1 MDSPLAGLKVVDL
14 TQAMAGPCC
23 TMILADFGAEVIKI
37 EPPETGDM
45 LRFWGP
51 PFEGGIGSYFLMF
64 NRNKRGLTLNLRKP
78 EALEVFYKLAADADV
93 VVESFR
99 PNVKTKLK
107 IDYETLVKDNPS
119 LIYTSISGFGQTG
132 PYSGKPG
139 FDPIAQGMSGLM
151 SITGTKES
159 GPTRVGTAVG
169 DYFTGVFA
177 ALGTMMALYE
187 RKSSGQGQRVDAS
200 LLETLVG
207 CLGVQASTYLAT
219 NVRPEPQGNFHPTQS
234 PYGSF
239 TTADSYINIAAGN
252 QGMWERFATA
262 IGRPELIEDERFL
275 TVAGRVE
282 NRPALAE
289 IIDQQMSAR
298 TTAEWLDIMDEASV
312 ASGPILYIDEV
323 FRDPQ
328 VLHQEMLKSIN
339 HPVIGE
345 LRTTGFSANLERTPA
360 DIKLPPPLLG
370 EHTEEILG
378 EMGYD
383 RATIAKFQED
393 KVV

>member
-1 MDSPLAGLKVVDL
+1 MDSPLAGIKVVDL
-14 TQAMAGPCC
+14 SQAMAGPCC
-23 TMILADFGAEVIKI
+23 TMILGDFGADVIKI

-51 PFEGGIGSYFLMF
+51 PFQGGIGSYFLMF
-64 NRNKRGLTLNLRKP
+64 NRNKKGMTLNLKDQ
-78 EALEVFYKLAADADV
+78 EAKNILFRMIKDADV

-99 PNVKTKLK
+99 PNVKHKLK
-107 IDYETLVKDNPS
+107 IDYDTLAPENPK

-132 PYSGKPG
+132 PYSLRPG

-159 GPTRVGTAVG
+159 GPTRVGTAIG

-177 ALGTMMALYE
+177 ALGTVLALFNRE
-187 RKSSGQGQRVDAS
+187 KTGRGQRVDAS

-219 NVRPEPQGNFHPTQS
+219 GVRPEPQGNFHPTQS

-239 TTADSYINIAAGN
+239 RTKDSYVMIAAGN
-252 QGMWERFATA
+252 QGMWERLAKC
-262 IGRPELIEDERFL
+262 IGREELIKDQRFL
-275 TVAGRVE
+275 TVADRVE
-282 NRPALAE
+282 NRPVLAE
-289 IIDQQMSAR
+289 LIEESLAGR
-298 TTAEWLDIMDEASV
+298 TTSEWLDDLEEAGV

-323 FRDPQ
+323 FNDPQ
-328 VLHQEMLKSIN
+328 VLHQEMLKKVF
-339 HPVIGE
+339 HPVLGE
-345 LRTTGFSANLERTPA
+345 LKTTGFSANLSESPA
-360 DIKLPPPLLG
+360 DILKPPPLLG

-378 EMGYD
+378 RMGYGPAD
-383 RATIAKFQED
+383 IQRLKKSGA
-393 KVV
+393 V